1 METETT
7 GSSPTRL
14 ALMAPE
20 DIKKELSLVDPT
32 AIHPEP
38 GEDVN
43 LESAAKKFVSQL
55 IAVNPE
61 NAEAGEAGKTA
72 VETMGF
78 SVQREAATQSQMLK
92 QPISA
97 LSKRADDG
105 GDVANALINLKMT
118 VDELNPNNFDM
129 EPGWFGRALSKIP
142 GVGSPLARYFTKYES
157 AQTVIASIIQSLEQG
172 KNQLQRDN
180 VTLAEDQQQMRES
193 NVKLE
198 RAIKLGQLIDQGLQY
213 KLDRE
218 IPKEDPRHKF
228 IGEELLFPLRQRLID
243 LQQQLAV
250 SQQGV
255 LATELIIRNNK
266 ELARGVDRAVN
277 VTVTALQ
284 VAVTVALALANQ
296 KMVLDKISSV
306 SQTTSD
312 LIAGTAERLKTQG
325 VEIHKQASTAQISM
339 ESLKKSFADID
350 SALKDI
356 SEFRM
361 NALPQMA
368 STVLELDKITAESGK
383 AIELME
389 KAKKNAGD
397 ILIEAD

>member
-1 METETT
+1 METGTT
-7 GSSPTRL
+7 STTPTKL

-20 DIKKELSLVDPT
+20 DIKKELALVEPT
-32 AIHPEP
+32 SIHPEP

-43 LESAAKKFVSQL
+43 LEETAKKFVAQL
-55 IAVNPE
+55 VSVDPG
-61 NAEAGEAGKTA
+61 NAESGEANKKA

-78 SVQREAATQSQMLK
+78 PVQQEAARQSQMLT
-92 QPISA
+92 QPINA
-97 LSKRADDG
+97 LSKRGDDG
-105 GDVANALINLKMT
+105 GEVANALVNLKMQ

-172 KNQLQRDN
+172 KALLQRDN
-180 VTLAEDQQQMRES
+180 VTLTEDQKQMRET

-218 IPKEDPRHKF
+218 ITKEDPRHRF
-228 IGEELLFPLRQRLID
+228 VGEELVFPLRQRIID

-250 SQQGV
+250 SQQGM

-277 VTVTALQ
+277 VTVSALQ

-296 KMVLDKISSV
+296 KMVLDKITSV

-312 LIAGTAERLKTQG
+312 LIASTAARLKTQG
-325 VEIHKQASTAQISM
+325 VEIHKQASTTQISM
-339 ESLKKSFADID
+339 ESLKQSFADIE
-350 SALKDI
+350 SALNDI

-383 AIELME
+383 AIEKMD
-389 KAKKNAGD
+389 KAKQGAAD
-397 ILIEAD
+397 IVIKAD

>member
-1 METETT
+1 MENETE
-7 GSSPTRL
+7 SPSPVKL

-20 DIKKELSLVDPT
+20 DIKKELSLVDPVS
-32 AIHPEP
+32 IHPEP

-43 LESAAKKFVSQL
+43 LDAAAEKFVSQL
-55 IAVNPE
+55 TSVDPG
-61 NAEAGEAGKTA
+61 NAESGESGKSA

-78 SVQREAATQSQMLK
+78 SVQREAASQSQMLK

-105 GDVANALINLKMT
+105 GEVANALINLKMT
-118 VDELNPNNFDM
+118 VEELNPNKFDM

-142 GVGSPLARYFTKYES
+142 GVGSPLSRYFTKYES
-157 AQTVIASIIQSLEQG
+157 AQTVISSIMQALENG
-172 KNQLQRDN
+172 KGQLNRDN
-180 VTLAEDQQQMRES
+180 VTLAEDQKQMRET

-198 RAIKLGQLIDQGLQY
+198 RAIKLGQLIDQGLQR

-218 IPKEDPRHKF
+218 IPATDPRHRF
-228 IGEELLFPLRQRLID
+228 IGEELIFPLRQRIID

-250 SQQGV
+250 SQQGM

-266 ELARGVDRAVN
+266 ELSKGVDRAIN

-325 VEIHKQASTAQISM
+325 VAIHKQASTAQISM
-339 ESLKKSFADID
+339 ESLKKSFADIE

-356 SEFRM
+356 SDFRM

-368 STVLELDKITAESGK
+368 GAVLELDKITAESGK
-383 AIELME
+383 AIESME
-389 KAKKNAGD
+389 KAKKSAGD
-397 ILIEAD
+397 IVIEA

>member
-1 METETT
+1 METGTT
-7 GSSPTRL
+7 PTTPTKL

-20 DIKKELSLVDPT
+20 DIKKELLLVDP
-32 AIHPEP
+32 ASIRPEP

-43 LESAAKKFVSQL
+43 LEETAEKFVAQL
-55 IAVNPE
+55 VSVNPE
-61 NAEAGEAGKTA
+61 DAESGEANKKA

-78 SVQREAATQSQMLK
+78 PVQQEAARQSQMLT
-92 QPISA
+92 QPINA
-97 LSKRADDG
+97 LSKRGDDG
-105 GDVANALINLKMT
+105 GDVANALVNLKMT

-129 EPGWFGRALSKIP
+129 EPGWFGRALSKLP

-172 KNQLQRDN
+172 KALLQRDN
-180 VTLAEDQQQMRES
+180 VTLADDQQQMRET

-198 RAIKLGQLIDQGLQY
+198 RAIKLGQLIDQGLQK
-213 KLDRE
+213 KLDGG
-218 IPKEDPRHKF
+218 ITKEGPRHKF
-228 IGEELLFPLRQRLID
+228 IGEELMFPLRQRIID

-250 SQQGV
+250 SQQGM

-277 VTVTALQ
+277 VTVSALQ

-296 KMVLDKISSV
+296 KMVLDKITSV

-312 LIAGTAERLKTQG
+312 LIASTAARLKTQG
-325 VEIHKQASTAQISM
+325 VEIHKQASTTQISM
-339 ESLKKSFADID
+339 ESLKQSFADIE

-356 SEFRM
+356 SDFRM

-383 AIELME
+383 AIEQMDQ
-389 KAKKNAGD
+389 AKKGAGE
-397 ILIEAD
+397 IVIKAD

>member
-1 METETT
+1 MEIGTT
-7 GSSPTRL
+7 STTPTKL

-20 DIKKELSLVDPT
+20 DIKKELALVDPT
-32 AIHPEP
+32 SIHPEP
-38 GEDVN
+38 GEDAN
-43 LESAAKKFVSQL
+43 LEESAKKFVSQL

-61 NAEAGEAGKTA
+61 NALAGEAGKTA

-78 SVQREAATQSQMLK
+78 AVQREAANQSQMLK

-118 VDELNPNNFDM
+118 VDELNPNKFDM

-142 GVGSPLARYFTKYES
+142 GFGSPLARYFTKYES
-157 AQTVIASIIQSLEQG
+157 SQTVIESIIQSLEQG
-172 KNQLQRDN
+172 KNLLQRDN
-180 VTLAEDQQQMRES
+180 VTLGEDQKQMRES

-218 IPKEDPRHKF
+218 ITKEDPRHKF
-228 IGEELLFPLRQRLID
+228 VGEELLFPLRQRIID

-339 ESLKKSFADID
+339 ESLKKSFSDID

-368 STVLELDKITAESGK
+368 STVLELDRITAESGK

-397 ILIEAD
+397 ILIEA

>member
-32 AIHPEP
+32 TIHPEP

-43 LESAAKKFVSQL
+43 LEAAAKKFVGQL
-55 IAVNPE
+55 ISVNPE

-78 SVQREAATQSQMLK
+78 SVQREAANQSQMLK

-118 VDELNPNNFDM
+118 VDELNPNKFDM

-157 AQTVIASIIQSLEQG
+157 AQTVIESIIQSLEQG

-180 VTLAEDQQQMRES
+180 VTLTEDQKQMRES

-228 IGEELLFPLRQRLID
+228 VGEELLFPLRQRLID

-368 STVLELDKITAESGK
+368 STVLELDKITAESNK

>member
-20 DIKKELSLVDPT
+20 DIKKELALVDPT
-32 AIHPEP
+32 SIHPEP
-38 GEDVN
+38 GEDAN
-43 LESAAKKFVSQL
+43 LEESAKKFVSQL
-55 IAVNPE
+55 IAVNPQ

-78 SVQREAATQSQMLK
+78 SVQREAANQSQMLK

-118 VDELNPNNFDM
+118 VDELNPNKFDM

-157 AQTVIASIIQSLEQG
+157 SQSVIESIIQSLEQG

-180 VTLAEDQQQMRES
+180 VTLAEDQKQMRES

-389 KAKKNAGD
+389 KSKKNAGD

>member
-20 DIKKELSLVDPT
+20 DIKKELALVDPT
-32 AIHPEP
+32 SIHPEP
-38 GEDVN
+38 GEDAN
-43 LESAAKKFVSQL
+43 LEESAKKFVSQL
-55 IAVNPE
+55 IAVNPQ

-78 SVQREAATQSQMLK
+78 SVQREAANQSQMLK

-118 VDELNPNNFDM
+118 VDELNPNKFDM

-157 AQTVIASIIQSLEQG
+157 SQSVIESIIQSLEQG

-180 VTLAEDQQQMRES
+180 VTLGEDQKQMRES

-389 KAKKNAGD
+389 KSKKNAGD